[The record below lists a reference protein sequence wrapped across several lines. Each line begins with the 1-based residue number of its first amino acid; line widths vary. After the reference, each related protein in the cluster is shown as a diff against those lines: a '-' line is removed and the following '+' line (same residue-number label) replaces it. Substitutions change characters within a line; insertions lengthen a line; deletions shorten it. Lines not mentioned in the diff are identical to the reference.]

1 MIQLQGVS
9 YSYPDAAQAALGEI
23 DLVVPEGEW
32 LLVAGPSGGGKSTLL
47 CLLNGL
53 IPHVLGGEV
62 RGHLRVDGL
71 VPADVPVR
79 ELSRRVGTVLQ
90 NAEAQLFMLR
100 AGDNV
105 AFGCENLGFP
115 PAETRSRA
123 DRAMAQ
129 LSLTPLRQREVFS
142 LSGGQKRRLAIAGA
156 LAMGCRTLLLD
167 EPTSDLDN
175 GSRAELLSALGDLHR
190 AGHTIVMA
198 EHRLEGL
205 QELVDRVVTM
215 EGGRIVS
222 MGSFPLVEPL
232 PRRRPTAALS
242 GSVPVVDLHDVAV
255 AYPGKE
261 PVLEHLSFC
270 LRPGEVVACL
280 GRNGSGKTTLL
291 KLLCGLL
298 PACHGRVVVAGKE
311 GPAIR
316 DLVGE
321 VGFLFQDPDEQLFAD
336 TVAEE
341 VVFGPKNLARPVD
354 TRRYLDRLGLGRY
367 RDEHPRSLSRGQRQR
382 LAAAAVLATR
392 PRLILLDEPTTGL
405 DRRAWAALM
414 EFVLEEAGQS
424 GACVLFTT
432 HHADVMDAFA
442 GRVVTLAEGRSVD
455 DRVL

>member
-9 YSYPDAAQAALGEI
+9 YTYPGAANVALRDI
-23 DLVVPEGEW
+23 DLAVPEGEW
-32 LLVAGPSGGGKSTLL
+32 LLLAGPSGGGKSTLL

-53 IPHVLGGEV
+53 VPHVLGGEV
-62 RGHLRVDGL
+62 RGHVEVDGL

-100 AGDNV
+100 AGEDV

-115 PAETRSRA
+115 PAETCSRV
-123 DRAMAQ
+123 DRAMAH
-129 LSLTPLRQREVFS
+129 LSLASLREREVFS
-142 LSGGQKRRLAIAGA
+142 LSGGQKRRLAIAGV

-167 EPTSDLDN
+167 EPTSDLDD
-175 GSRAELLSALGDLHR
+175 GSRAELLSALGELHR
-190 AGHTIVMA
+190 AGHTILMA

-205 QELVDRVVTM
+205 QGLVDRVVTM
-215 EGGRIVS
+215 EDGRIIAT
-222 MGSFPLVEPL
+222 GSLPPEEPL
-232 PRRRPTAALS
+232 PRRRPAAVLN
-242 GSVPVVDLHDVAV
+242 GSVPLVDLHDVAV
-255 AYPGKE
+255 SYPGRE
-261 PVLEHLSFC
+261 PVLEKVSFF

-280 GRNGSGKTTLL
+280 GHNGSGKTTLL

-311 GPAIR
+311 KPLIR
-316 DLVGE
+316 ELVGE
-321 VGFLFQDPDEQLFAD
+321 VGFLFQNPDEQLFAD

-341 VVFGPKNLARPVD
+341 IAFGPKNLARPVD
-354 TRRYLDRLGLGRY
+354 TERYLDRLGLSRY

-382 LAAAAVLATR
+382 LAAAAVLAMR

-414 EFVLEEAGQS
+414 EFVLEEAGRF
-424 GACVLFTT
+424 GACVVFTT
-432 HHADVMDAFA
+432 HRAEVVDAFA
-442 GRVVTLAEGRSVD
+442 GRVLTLAQGRIVD